1 MISGRSA
8 SLKNKMP
15 NNSKKLSG
23 KNLRC
28 QELMLNTDV
37 SSEKNLMMQ
46 NRKKN
51 LSNLSMSGF
60 STVKISLN
68 SVMFEENKEQSTNL

>member
-23 KNLRC
+23 KNLRS
-28 QELMLNTDV
+28 QELMLNTVV

-60 STVKISLN
+60 SKVKSEF
-68 SVMFEENKEQSTNL
+68 SYVWGK